1 MPFSAR
7 TTFLPSKDYL
17 FIRFFSARSIVNSSL
32 SNNSCRPTSSHFR
45 RLQGLPDLQLEVSNG
60 TGSEDGAVSN
70 FSGRRHLP
78 PKMDCHFEEGERRK
92 AVESTKENRIMIVG
106 DFLIFRNGL
115 KLLLSSESSFV
126 VVGEATDLAE
136 AARTASKICP
146 DILLIDSAEFDSGD
160 FDAFA
165 SSLPVPLPI
174 LVLTNSRHTAN
185 HQKYLE
191 LGISGVFSKEKSAES
206 LFKAIKQVCSG
217 ELWFQRKLIVDTILQ
232 LVKEK
237 KALPDH
243 LYSYN
248 CAVLTGREREVLSLI
263 CRGMKNKAIA
273 DSLFITETTV
283 RHHLTSIFEKLKVS
297 SRLEL
302 VVHAF
307 NEKLVEIPDGNGH
320 VYDRVF
326 EANLI

>member
-1 MPFSAR
+1 
-7 TTFLPSKDYL
+7 
-17 FIRFFSARSIVNSSL
+17 
-32 SNNSCRPTSSHFR
+32 
-45 RLQGLPDLQLEVSNG
+45 
-60 TGSEDGAVSN
+60 
-70 FSGRRHLP
+70 
-78 PKMDCHFEEGERRK
+78 
-92 AVESTKENRIMIVG
+92 VETAKKNRIMIVG
-106 DFLIFRNGL
+106 DVLIFRNGL

-126 VVGEATDLAE
+126 VVGEATDLIE
-136 AARTASKICP
+136 ASKIALKVDP
-146 DILLIDSAEFDSGD
+146 DILLVDSAEVDGGNFDV
-160 FDAFA
+160 F
-165 SSLPVPLPI
+165 SSSQPNPVPI
-174 LVLTNSRHTAN
+174 LVLTNSRHTES
-185 HQKYLE
+185 HQRYLE
-191 LGISGVFSKEKSAES
+191 LGVNGIFSKEKNAEA

-237 KALPDH
+237 KALPDQ
-243 LYSYN
+243 LFSYN
-248 CAVLTGREREVLSLI
+248 CAVLTGREREVLTLI

-307 NEKLVEIPDGNGH
+307 NEKLVEIPGANGH
-320 VYDRVF
+320 GYDSVL